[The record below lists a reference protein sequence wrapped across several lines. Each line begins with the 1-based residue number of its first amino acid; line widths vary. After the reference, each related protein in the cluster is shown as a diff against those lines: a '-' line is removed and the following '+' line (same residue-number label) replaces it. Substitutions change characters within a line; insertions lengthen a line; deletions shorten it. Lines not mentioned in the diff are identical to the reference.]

1 MKKKYVAP
9 CIEIV
14 EQEFEPLLYTTSI
27 QDGGILK
34 EGSSVDAK
42 GGTFTDFDDIF
53 DDEEEDF
60 TSDYTNTT
68 LWYE

>member
-27 QDGGILK
+27 QDGGRWK
-34 EGSSVDAK
+34 EGSPVEAK

-60 TSDYTNTT
+60 TFDYTNTT
-68 LWYE
+68 IWPE

>member
-1 MKKKYVAP
+1 MKKKYDAP

-14 EQEFEPLLYTTSI
+14 EQDFEPLLYTTSV
-27 QDGGILK
+27 QYGGRWK
-34 EGSSVDAK
+34 EGSPVEAK

-53 DDEEEDF
+53 DEEEEDF

>member
-14 EQEFEPLLYTTSI
+14 EQDFEPLLYTTSI
-27 QDGGILK
+27 QKGGK
-34 EGSSVDAK
+34 WTGGSPVEAK

>member
-14 EQEFEPLLYTTSI
+14 EQEFEPLLYITSI
-27 QDGGILK
+27 QHGGKLT
-34 EGSSVDAK
+34 EGSSVEAK

>member
-14 EQEFEPLLYTTSI
+14 EQEFEPLLYITSI
-27 QDGGILK
+27 QDGGK
-34 EGSSVDAK
+34 WTKGSSVEAK

>member
-14 EQEFEPLLYTTSI
+14 EQDFEPLLYTTSV
-27 QDGGILK
+27 QYRGTWTGGY
-34 EGSSVDAK
+34 VDAK

-53 DDEEEDF
+53 DEEEEDF

-68 LWYE
+68 LWPE

>member
-14 EQEFEPLLYTTSI
+14 EQDFEPLLYTTSI
-27 QDGGILK
+27 QYEG
-34 EGSSVDAK
+34 EYTGSSLDAK